1 MRERLFNEGGQ
12 VGGTEYP
19 SRRGEILVQVAHNI
33 GRSILAVGAP
43 VPSYP
48 GNEGFV
54 ACAVLDMAL
63 RAQDIQDTVVVDVL
77 DLRAEEC
84 VLAQHQ
90 GGYPISSA
98 MHHPHELLSFGVG
111 EIEVKGDRQLTVLI
125 EPPHSHVTK
134 NGTRAGGH
142 ISEKGWPP
150 VGNVKDL
157 HAEARRQR
165 LLVNRAGYVGKHL
178 ERPASLAVT
187 HREEAD
193 LLYAVL
199 VEIDLNQDGVQ
210 EVCLFTVRDGEGSR
224 SLEVLSDISRTVD
237 KETLSAGFGVEIFD
251 VADGRPTLLRDVA
264 AGTSP
269 VLRDVGVRRLNQDG
283 ELPVA
288 FYFDF
293 ADSKGQQLVWV
304 VHGGGDRVSTLVLRK
319 DALFGTKVKDIDN
332 DGILDVLRSERH
344 IEDGTGY
351 ETFITWIRWNGRSYS
366 EYRTTNI
373 VRNLN
378 EYLATAGRI
387 LGSSNLTAFVEKA
400 LSQRTLESLRAEGLD
415 ALMIVNRI
423 LQPSSSSLQSFGELL
438 RRDGKVEA
446 AEFPRFFENPF
457 SDPGATLTIPVRI
470 VCCGGLSA
478 VFETRLAMA
487 ENPFSSPQFFFIPGK
502 R

>member
-1 MRERLFNEGGQ
+1 MRRVIVAAVIVGVLLAGFSRCATAPEESSDVAMGARSEREAEAVPEDGGAGQEQPEADAVEEEPTAPERSDREMQRAVLRRIIDLLPSGHRPLLAREGG
-12 VGGTEYP
+12 
-19 SRRGEILVQVAHNI
+19 
-33 GRSILAVGAP
+33 
-43 VPSYP
+43 
-48 GNEGFV
+48 
-54 ACAVLDMAL
+54 D
-63 RAQDIQDTVVVDVL
+63 
-77 DLRAEEC
+77 
-84 VLAQHQ
+84 
-90 GGYPISSA
+90 PITA
-98 MHHPHELLSFGVG
+98 
-111 EIEVKGDRQLTVLI
+111 
-125 EPPHSHVTK
+125 
-134 NGTRAGGH
+134 
-142 ISEKGWPP
+142 
-150 VGNVKDL
+150 
-157 HAEARRQR
+157 
-165 LLVNRAGYVGKHL
+165 
-178 ERPASLAVT
+178 
-187 HREEAD
+187 
-193 LLYAVL
+193 
-199 VEIDLNQDGVQ
+199 EIDLNQDGVQ

-251 VADGRPTLLRDVA
+251 VADGRPTLLRAVA

-304 VHGGGDRVSTLVLRK
+304 VHGGGNRVSTLVLRK

-400 LSQRTLESLRAEGLD
+400 LSERTLESLRAEGLD
-415 ALMIVNRI
+415 DLMIVNRI

-487 ENPFSSPQFFFIPGK
+487 ENPFSLPQFFFIPGK